1 MRFLSLTIPSLML
14 LAVSSV
20 HANEIDYT
28 TTFSITSYE
37 NILRV
42 ENPQSDELA
51 KSISIGA
58 QWSENTINFVA
69 TVNAGIESTRF
80 SNEVEGDRNDGNLNA
95 NLLWILSPNRYEWML
110 SDIYTQ
116 TAIDPRLPESPLNR
130 QYINAFSTGP
140 NFKWRI
146 AKTTHIELL
155 PRIEDYR
162 FENKL
167 LNNQRANTRLEWFQT
182 PSVSTQ
188 YGADLFYET
197 INYTSSQ
204 LQESD
209 YEQMEVNLNFNNI
222 RKNHSIEASTGITRI
237 ETTGY
242 QSDNETQY
250 RLYLNN
256 QRTRTSSIAFS
267 AGKTVTDT
275 SRTVIES
282 AVESSIAVTTSSD
295 IFTNEYITLEYNKN
309 YRSFDINLE
318 LEKREEDYFTQ
329 DFLDRNADS
338 GSLGIQWNNTNNS
351 LFRLNLIVTDY
362 DYPLV
367 ENGRIDEDE
376 SASLEYVYRTNSNL
390 IYRISVLDI
399 QREST
404 AVDESFEDKVM
415 MFSITYETRRRN
427 Y

>member
-1 MRFLSLTIPSLML
+1 M
-14 LAVSSV
+14 
-20 HANEIDYT
+20 
-28 TTFSITSYE
+28 
-37 NILRV
+37 
-42 ENPQSDELA
+42 
-51 KSISIGA
+51 
-58 QWSENTINFVA
+58 
-69 TVNAGIESTRF
+69 
-80 SNEVEGDRNDGNLNA
+80 
-95 NLLWILSPNRYEWML
+95 
-110 SDIYTQ
+110 
-116 TAIDPRLPESPLNR
+116 
-130 QYINAFSTGP
+130 
-140 NFKWRI
+140 
-146 AKTTHIELL
+146 

-167 LNNQRANTRLEWFQT
+167 LNNQRANTRLDWFQT
-182 PSVSTQ
+182 PSESTQ
-188 YGADLFYET
+188 YGIDLFYET

-209 YEQMEVNLNFNNI
+209 YEQMELNLNFSNI
-222 RKNHSIEASTGITRI
+222 RKNHTIEASSGITRI

-242 QSDNETQY
+242 KSDNENQY
-250 RLYLNN
+250 RLYINN

-275 SRTVIES
+275 SRTVSET
-282 AVESSIAVTTSSD
+282 AVESSIALTTSSD
-295 IFTNEYITLEYNKN
+295 IFTNEYLTLEYNKN

-329 DFLDRNADS
+329 DFLDRNVESAS
-338 GSLGIQWNNTNNS
+338 MGIQWNNTNNS
-351 LFRLNLIVTDY
+351 LFRVNLIATDY

-367 ENGRIDEDE
+367 VNGRVDEDE
-376 SASLEYVYRTNSNL
+376 TGSLEYVYRTNSNL
-390 IYRISVLDI
+390 NYRISDINI